1 MPQQRTIALST
12 LARIIDNFKKGRF
25 DNCFGPETNLLTQL
39 IQADLVTLLR
49 TGKSNHTESLKNSQ
63 KGSYANSF

>member
-25 DNCFGPETNLLTQL
+25 DNCFGPETNLLNQL

-49 TGKSNHTESLKNSQ
+49 TGKNLYIPKRKHTSRMK
-63 KGSYANSF
+63 KR